1 MQEGGEDVE
10 MGNCLQNIGVSP
22 QHTADD
28 TGVSHKTWFITVTN
42 LANQFCKNLFDILI
56 FRVFTFLNSQ
66 ANF

>member
-28 TGVSHKTWFITVTN
+28 TGVSHKTWLVSN
-42 LANQFCKNLFDILI
+42 LANQFGKNLFDILI